1 MYCIA
6 VEGIFHFFMRIFL
19 VFIVIFTI
27 LHEIIECRGGRRA
40 GKGKGKSNLQFAQVA
55 EFSLIQ
61 TPPADN
67 RVILISYLNFFNFN
81 Y

>member
-1 MYCIA
+1 
-6 VEGIFHFFMRIFL
+6 MRIFL